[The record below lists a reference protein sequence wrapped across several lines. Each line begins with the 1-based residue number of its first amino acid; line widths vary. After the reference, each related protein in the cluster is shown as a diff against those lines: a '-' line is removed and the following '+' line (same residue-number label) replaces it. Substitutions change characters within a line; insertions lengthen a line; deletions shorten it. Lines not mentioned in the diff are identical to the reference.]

1 MTNERDRPSHLY
13 MTNLLSGAFVH
24 FHTYPTSY
32 FEELGLSTN
41 IKDIST
47 SSFENV
53 QSLFTNVSIETE
65 TERDIGQWES
75 YEIIFSGVVEDE
87 NMKGSLLAIHADDY
101 LITTMF
107 QSLEDSYTNNKG
119 KFDKLLR
126 SIKIESIEQ

>member
-1 MTNERDRPSHLY
+1 
-13 MTNLLSGAFVH
+13 
-24 FHTYPTSY
+24 
-32 FEELGLSTN
+32 
-41 IKDIST
+41 
-47 SSFENV
+47 
-53 QSLFTNVSIETE
+53 
-65 TERDIGQWES
+65 
-75 YEIIFSGVVEDE
+75 VEDE